1 MEKYYC
7 EKCDEWVH
15 GNIIKRDET
24 YPIKG
29 ESITVNAQVRIC
41 NFCEGD
47 CSDSKLDD
55 QTLLAVYDRYREKH
69 GLISPV
75 EVRNLRQKYGL
86 SQRSLA
92 ALLGWGEIT
101 IHRYE
106 KGGFPDEAHNQM
118 LQLLSDPVNFNSIFT
133 KNRERLPEHIQKR
146 VLSCLSAI
154 DPGESRDLANTFINF
169 ETTESLPG
177 ILTGFRQFSEE
188 NLKNM
193 IFYLASLDGGIL
205 KTKLNK
211 LLFYA
216 DFIHYRNHSVSISGA
231 RYINLPFG
239 PVPDNY
245 EMHLFDL
252 RVEGK
257 IEQLEIPFNDEMT
270 GENLVA
276 IGNFDTSSLP
286 DSAINVLTAVFNHF
300 KEMGSVKI
308 SELSHQEDGYKE
320 TKKLEPISY
329 EYADKLKVEI
339 EID

>member
-1 MEKYYC
+1 
-7 EKCDEWVH
+7 
-15 GNIIKRDET
+15 
-24 YPIKG
+24 
-29 ESITVNAQVRIC
+29 
-41 NFCEGD
+41 
-47 CSDSKLDD
+47 
-55 QTLLAVYDRYREKH
+55 
-69 GLISPV
+69 
-75 EVRNLRQKYGL
+75 
-86 SQRSLA
+86 
-92 ALLGWGEIT
+92 
-101 IHRYE
+101 
-106 KGGFPDEAHNQM
+106 
-118 LQLLSDPVNFNSIFT
+118 
-133 KNRERLPEHIQKR
+133 
-146 VLSCLSAI
+146 
-154 DPGESRDLANTFINF
+154 
-169 ETTESLPG
+169 
-177 ILTGFRQFSEE
+177 
-188 NLKNM
+188 LKNM

-308 SELSHQEDGYKE
+308 SELSHQQDGYKE